1 MNKVVAF
8 EGLDYAGKS
17 TMIEA
22 ILKKME
28 EDGLERP
35 VLLAEPRKDSDE
47 WKALRKMIISPTM
60 PKVAQIHMSVAQR
73 VALYQ
78 ERVCPSLK
86 AGCNVITDRCLLTS
100 MVYQQDDKHGADEIL
115 LANVQGGRFLE
126 HNVVPDVIVYLNID
140 HPTYIER
147 LGHGRDETEA
157 VETYISDP
165 KNFQRFKT
173 EYENALR
180 KLRLSSGVKVI
191 YSNDPDEVYKKLKEL
206 AW

>member
-17 TMIEA
+17 TMIET

-28 EDGLERP
+28 DDGLERP

-86 AGCNVITDRCLLTS
+86 TGCNVITDRCLLTS

-147 LGHGRDETEA
+147 LGQGRDETEA

-180 KLRLSSGVKVI
+180 KLRLTSGVKVI